1 MSWSTCKL
9 CNTHFKKDCIFYTAP
24 KLPPLCVVNQNDTV
38 FQFIIS
44 QSILSFC
51 FKVTPHAEVLH
62 HGVWKRKTA
71 VWGDVFVSPGILLN
85 TCVRL
90 DYQTGVH
97 LARPP
102 SPLKRLW
109 KHNDVINRTLCG
121 LVPDSVIFSGLD
133 TAFPRTKFVSPYRR
147 QFTNKKKSYSMKCII
162 WITTTG
168 MHHKN

>member
-1 MSWSTCKL
+1 MQAVQQSFLKGL
-9 CNTHFKKDCIFYTAP
+9 HFLHSSKIATVICA
-24 KLPPLCVVNQNDTV
+24 VNQNDTV

-44 QSILSFC
+44 QPILLFC
-51 FKVTPHAEVLH
+51 FKVRPHAEVLH

-71 VWGDVFVSPGILLN
+71 VWGDVFVSPGTLLN

-109 KHNDVINRTLCG
+109 KYSDVIKRT
-121 LVPDSVIFSGLD
+121 VWAFVSDSVILSGLD
-133 TAFPRTKFVSPYRR
+133 TAPPRTKFLFPYRR
-147 QFTNKKKSYSMKCII
+147 QFTNKKKSYSMKYII
-162 WITTTG
+162 WITTTD